1 MVKGLFK
8 RLFAVLSSGRSL
20 LAAAGISAGIFAI
33 VIVSVLS
40 ETGARKISE
49 SAAEMGINSV
59 MVQTEITAEGYLS
72 DEDIAVLSEIKG
84 VEKATPLLSGYS
96 ESLIIG
102 KDENVM
108 IWGVNEDAKDIISLS
123 ARHGRLIS
131 RNDVNGRKKVC
142 VIDSELAESSY
153 GRSNIVGKPVKL
165 YLGGKYH
172 IFTVIGVAKSGVTSL
187 QNSLSG
193 IIPRFAYIPYTTMQ
207 DITGRSGYD
216 KIAVLTEPDADSK
229 EITARINTTI
239 KENHKGADGISV
251 NNLQQHKSQ
260 INDITSVVKLVLSLV
275 AGVSLLVSGLNVM
288 TTVMSGVNERR
299 REIGIKKAIGAKNS
313 TIVLEFLG
321 EGIVI
326 TSFGAVF
333 GTVMGLLVCG
343 ITCKFVGIAMAV
355 DFPLVLVAVSAAV
368 LIGAVF
374 SVYPAIKAAKMYPID
389 ALRS

>member
-239 KENHKGADGISV
+239 KENHNGADGISV

-275 AGVSLLVSGLNVM
+275 AGVSLLVSGLNVL
-288 TTVMSGVNERR
+288 TTVMAGVNERR
-299 REIGIKKAIGAKNS
+299 REIGIKKAIGARNS
-313 TIVLEFLG
+313 AIVMEFLG
-321 EGIVI
+321 EGMVI
-326 TSFGAVF
+326 TSCGAF
-333 GTVMGLLVCG
+333 CGAALGFMVCG
-343 ITCKFVGIAMAV
+343 ITCKLVGIEMAV
-355 DFPLVLVAVSAAV
+355 DFPLVFAAV
-368 LIGAVF
+368 AAAILIGGIF
-374 SVYPAIKAAKMYPID
+374 SVYPALKAAKMYPID

>member
-1 MVKGLFK
+1 MIKGLLK
-8 RLFAVLSSGRSL
+8 RLFGILSSGRSI
-20 LAAAGISAGIFAI
+20 LAASGISAGIFAI

-59 MVQTEITAEGYLS
+59 MVQTGISAEDYLS

-123 ARHGRLIS
+123 AKHGRLIS

-142 VIDSELAESSY
+142 VIDSELAENSY
-153 GRSNIVGKPVKL
+153 GRSNIVGKPIKL

-172 IFTVIGVAKSGVTSL
+172 TFTVIGVAKSGVTSL

-216 KIAVLTEPDADSK
+216 KIAVLTEPEADSK

-239 KENHKGADGISV
+239 KENHNGADGISV

-260 INDITSVVKLVLSLV
+260 INDITSVVKLTLSLV

-288 TTVMSGVNERR
+288 TTVMSGVKERR
-299 REIGIKKAIGAKNS
+299 REIGIKKAIGARNS
-313 TIVLEFLG
+313 SIVLEFLG
-321 EGIVI
+321 EGVAI
-326 TSFGAVF
+326 TSCGALFGSAL
-333 GTVMGLLVCG
+333 GLSVCG
-343 ITCKFVGIAMAV
+343 VTCKFVGIEMAV
-355 DFPLVLVAVSAAV
+355 DFPLVFIAVAAAIF
-368 LIGAVF
+368 IGAVF
-374 SVYPAIKAAKMYPID
+374 SVYPALKAARMYPID